1 MNVLSCLRLTARC
14 ADILI
19 SVREEIFD
27 AGDVVGQELAA
38 SIRKLEECAF
48 CVNPVQP
55 TSHISS
61 LDLLK
66 ESTIS

>member
-1 MNVLSCLRLTARC
+1 MNMLSCLRLTARC

-38 SIRKLEECAF
+38 PIRKLEEYAF
-48 CVNPVQP
+48 CVIRYCSRPL
-55 TSHISS
+55 TSHH
-61 LDLLK
+61 
-66 ESTIS
+66 